1 MGTETELIGD
11 ISEMELIPIEGNT
24 NKPKYYNKVNTK
36 VCPVC
41 GKVFNATVNWAYRK
55 DSKWYCCYTHYVQAG
70 GDGGLDRLN
79 GKKRRYY
86 NNTKG
91 AR

>member
-1 MGTETELIGD
+1 MTENEMIASV
-11 ISEMELIPIEGNT
+11 SEMKTVPVEED
-24 NKPKYYNKVNTK
+24 NKSKYYATNQYLRT
-36 VCPVC
+36 CPVC
-41 GKVFNATVNWAYRK
+41 GKVFHATPGWAYRK
-55 DSKWYCCYTHYVQAG
+55 PGKWYCCYTHYVQAG

>member
-1 MGTETELIGD
+1 MTENELIEKA
-11 ISEMELIPIEGNT
+11 SEMGIIQICKDNAA
-24 NKPKYYNKVNTK
+24 KYYMTK
-36 VCPVC
+36 KYRRTCPIC
-41 GKVFNATVNWAYRK
+41 GKVFNATASWAYRK
-55 DSKWYCCYTHYVQAG
+55 DGKWYCRYTHYVQAG

>member
-1 MGTETELIGD
+1 MNEKY
-11 ISEMELIPIEGNT
+11 ISRQCPI
-24 NKPKYYNKVNTK
+24 
-36 VCPVC
+36 C
-41 GKVFNATVNWAYRK
+41 GKKFVPSYYWAYRSPK
-55 DSKWYCCYTHYVQAG
+55 GYACSYTCYVKAG

>member
-1 MGTETELIGD
+1 MITD
-11 ISEMELIPIEGNT
+11 FNMKKCPI
-24 NKPKYYNKVNTK
+24 
-36 VCPVC
+36 C
-41 GKVFNATVNWAYRK
+41 GKRFIPTAHYAYK
-55 DSKWYCCYTHYVQAG
+55 HNGKYLCCYTHYVQAG